1 MQYWPTVRYN
11 KLISNVGLPA
21 ERVISEFRNRKV
33 LVTGGL
39 GFIGSNLA
47 LRLARA
53 GARVVIVDS
62 EVAGC
67 GASRHNIAGAE
78 GDLRLIVA
86 DVGDEDA
93 LAGEIRGCSVVF
105 NLAGEISHIHSM
117 RDPARDAALNA
128 MSQLR
133 FLEECARQ
141 EPGVRVVYAST
152 RQIYGVPQY
161 LPVDESHP
169 IQPVDFNGIHK
180 YAATAYHLLW
190 SDLGRIDARVLCLTN
205 VYGPRLALWLS
216 GQGFLANFLRRGLL
230 GQTIEIFGDG
240 RQLRDPVYVDDVVDA
255 FLLAGAVEDPKS
267 RLWNVGGGQPLAL
280 ADIAATISA
289 AAGAPAPIC
298 RPFPAEHEGIDIG
311 SYCSD
316 STRIREELGWSPR
329 VSFETG
335 IGRSL
340 EYFQRELPHYL
351 PEDDAACVTEPRP

>member
-1 MQYWPTVRYN
+1 M
-11 KLISNVGLPA
+11 
-21 ERVISEFRNRKV
+21 ISEFRNRKV
-33 LVTGGL
+33 IVTGGL

-47 LRLARA
+47 LRLVRA

-62 EVAGC
+62 EAAGC

-86 DVGDEDA
+86 DVGDAASLD
-93 LAGEIRGCSVVF
+93 GEIRGCSVVF

-117 RDPARDAALNA
+117 RDPSRDAALNA
-128 MSQLR
+128 MAQLR

-205 VYGPRLALWLS
+205 VYGPRLALWLT
-216 GQGFLANFLRRGLL
+216 GQGFLAHFLRRGLL
-230 GQTIEIFGDG
+230 DQTIEIFGDG
-240 RQLRDPVYVDDVVDA
+240 RQLRDPVYVDDAVDA
-255 FLLAGAVEDPKS
+255 FLLAGAAEKPQS
-267 RLWNVGGGQPLAL
+267 RLWNVGGPQPIPL

-289 AAGAPAPIC
+289 AAGAPPPVC
-298 RPFPAEHEGIDIG
+298 RPFPAEHKGIDIG

-316 STRIREELGWSPR
+316 STRIREELGWCPR
-329 VSFETG
+329 IGFEEG
-335 IGRSL
+335 IRRSL
-340 EYFQRELPHYL
+340 EYFRREFPHYL
-351 PEDDAACVTEPRP
+351 PDEAPALVPEPRP